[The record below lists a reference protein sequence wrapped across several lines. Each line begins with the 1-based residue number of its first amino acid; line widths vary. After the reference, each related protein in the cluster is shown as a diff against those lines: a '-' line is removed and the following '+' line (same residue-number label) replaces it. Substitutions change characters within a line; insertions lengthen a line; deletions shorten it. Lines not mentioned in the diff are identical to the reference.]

1 MILHYIFMIISFY
14 FDKNYLKFFFSN
26 RHEIFILLLIS
37 LSTRYYTHLSLGLV
51 CIYVKIM

>member
-1 MILHYIFMIISFY
+1 MILYYIFMRISFY
-14 FDKNYLKFFFSN
+14 LDKNSLKFFFSN